1 MSYSLAQA
9 AAATGLNKTT
19 LLRSIKSGRITGTK
33 DALGQWQIDPAE
45 LHRVY
50 PPNIAQRHAAP
61 QAAAVLEAQ
70 HRAELAEQRL
80 ADIKTALEEM
90 RQQRDAWQQQ
100 AERLSLPAPPPPV
113 PKPWWK
119 RLMTREEE

>member
-19 LLRSIKSGRITGTK
+19 LLRSIKSGRLTGTK

-70 HRAELAEQRL
+70 HRAELAEQRSPPAAVCRCPCRPRRWL
-80 ADIKTALEEM
+80 
-90 RQQRDAWQQQ
+90 
-100 AERLSLPAPPPPV
+100 RL
-113 PKPWWK
+113 
-119 RLMTREEE
+119 R